1 MRETGN
7 TRQISQG
14 AVRYHSDGLA
24 PLRHVRSNGARRAKD
39 AHAARDAFGF
49 LNTKIEE
56 LGMNDDTLSGY
67 GISVAGSYETLLD
80 GSSRFLSH
88 FGRQVLEQAT
98 QGATYC
104 EKLSSLT
111 SYIEEEVKRLGF
123 DFTTTKEDNGDGL
136 DFVVYIWGREL
147 EDTVVMFYVAPALYL
162 SEKTS
167 HWFKQFMKF
176 TSDSMA
182 VTMGEN
188 SDNYHLDYTL
198 EMALEEAEADPD
210 EEMYIGAASNA
221 AIAREYKKGRFKKMF
236 KEIDAMPKMTQE
248 QLINGMTEYRSQ
260 CPNDEVDLVDLMIE
274 GVPLVARA
282 NIYKFDFNPDSTGL
296 PDDESNE
303 TWLSSPLATC
313 ILFSRNDGVGEAMID
328 NINTDVGSGT
338 LGYSWNRAIC
348 LDARLSEEK
357 IADFEADQ
365 YFLPAFNDWL
375 GRFNE
380 ETEKFDKYDKYAD
393 RNLEK

>member
-7 TRQISQG
+7 TRQTSQG
-14 AVRYHSDGLA
+14 AVRHHSDGLA

-49 LNTKIEE
+49 LNTRIEE

-88 FGRQVLEQAT
+88 FGRQVSEQAT

-147 EDTVVMFYVAPALYL
+147 EDTVVTFYVAPALYL

-188 SDNYHLDYTL
+188 SDNYHLDCTL
-198 EMALEEAEADPD
+198 EMALEETEADPD
-210 EEMYIGAASNA
+210 EEMYIGSSRNA
-221 AIAREYKKGRFKKMF
+221 AIAREYKNGRFKKMF

-248 QLINGMTEYRSQ
+248 QLVKGLSEYRSQ
-260 CPNDEVDLVDLMIE
+260 CPNDELDLLDLMIE
-274 GVPLVARA
+274 GVPLMARA
-282 NIYKFDFNPDSTGL
+282 NIYKFDFNPDYTGFD
-296 PDDESNE
+296 DDEDNE
-303 TWLSSPLATC
+303 TWLSCSLATC
-313 ILFSRNDGVGEAMID
+313 ILFSRNDGIGESMIE
-328 NINTDVGSGT
+328 NINSEVGSGIV
-338 LGYSWNRAIC
+338 GYSWNRAIC
-348 LDARLSEEK
+348 LDSHINEEK
-357 IADFEADQ
+357 IEDFVADQ
-365 YFLPAFNDWL
+365 YFIPVFNDWL
-375 GRFNE
+375 ARFNE